1 MPDLDWDGI
10 FERRPDLAPPDY
22 HEAVADAKAV
32 TEARYEKFG
41 RKRAK
46 GSNARKPLQ
55 ESRQAAD
62 ARRTRFPSMKHG
74 SQD

>member
-1 MPDLDWDGI
+1 MADLDWDEI
-10 FERRPDLAPPDY
+10 FEMRPDLAPPGY

-62 ARRTRFPSMKHG
+62 ARRTRFLSMVHG
-74 SQD
+74 SQG